1 DDRTLAAVELVLADP
16 AAQADRLI
24 LEISEAALAASRD
37 GGRAVL
43 NRLKALGVRIAVDGF
58 GTRSTRQGHLL
69 GRPGPAQM
77 VEALLASGARL
88 EHVALAELGDAV
100 GA

>member
-1 DDRTLAAVELVLADP
+1 M
-16 AAQADRLI
+16 
-24 LEISEAALAASRD
+24 S
-37 GGRAVL
+37 VL

-58 GTRSTRQGHLL
+58 GTRSTGQGYLL
-69 GRPGPAQM
+69 ARPGPAQM

-88 EHVALAELGDAV
+88 EHVALAGLGDAV